1 MLVKPTASPALFYLA
16 TFCCDPVA
24 DTVELAHATYVPN
37 YLVPCLLEV
46 WRQESLLPDF
56 PASLKKKQNKTQLS
70 FSKHFL
76 KDFIYF

>member
-56 PASLKKKQNKTQLS
+56 PASLKKNKT
-70 FSKHFL
+70 KHNFL
-76 KDFIYF
+76 FLNIF